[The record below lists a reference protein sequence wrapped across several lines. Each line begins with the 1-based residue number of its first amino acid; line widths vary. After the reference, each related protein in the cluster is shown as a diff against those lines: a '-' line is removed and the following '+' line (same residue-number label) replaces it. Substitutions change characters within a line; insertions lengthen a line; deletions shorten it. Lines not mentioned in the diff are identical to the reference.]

1 MRRIVDGLL
10 LFDKPSGPTSNAALQ
25 TVRRLFGALKAG
37 HAGTL
42 DPLASGLLPVL
53 FGEATKFASYA
64 SDARKVY
71 EATVRLGSA
80 TSTGDAEGE
89 VIRRRPVDLSG
100 VDVRVVLSGFEG
112 DLEQV
117 PPMYSALK
125 QAGVPLYTLARR
137 GVVVDRPARRVQID
151 RLELLGQAHD
161 ALVIR
166 VACSKGTYV
175 RTLAEDIGVAL
186 GTVAHL
192 GALRRTAV
200 GPWQIDQAVNLN
212 WIDAAGTEISR
223 EAALLPVQSLV
234 AHLPK
239 IGLQTALAQRFRLGQ
254 TLVGRTDPDGPCAV
268 LDEAGMFLGVGEV
281 AQATLKPR
289 RLVSTGTP

>member
-1 MRRIVDGLL
+1 MRRTVDGLL
-10 LFDKPSGPTSNAALQ
+10 LLDKPAGPTSNAALQ

-53 FGEATKFASYA
+53 FGEATKFAAYA
-64 SDARKVY
+64 SDAGKTY
-71 EATVRLGSA
+71 AATVRLGSA

-89 VIRRRPVDLSG
+89 VITRQPIDLAG
-100 VDVRVVLSGFEG
+100 VDVRAVLSGFEG
-112 DLEQV
+112 DIEQV

-137 GVVVDRPARRVQID
+137 GVVVHRPARRVQID
-151 RLELLGQAHD
+151 RLELLGQTDD
-161 ALVIR
+161 ALMIR

-192 GALRRTAV
+192 GALRRTGV
-200 GPWQIDQAVNLN
+200 GPWRIEQAVTLD
-212 WIDAAGTEISR
+212 WIDAAGTSVAR
-223 EAALLPVQSLV
+223 DAALLPVLSLV
-234 AHLPK
+234 AHLPQ
-239 IGLQTALAQRFRLGQ
+239 IGLETALAQRFRLGQ
-254 TLVGRTDPDGPCAV
+254 ALGGRADPDGPCAV
-268 LDEAGMFLGVGEV
+268 LDEAGVFLGVGEV

-289 RLVSTGTP
+289 RLVSTVAP